1 MRRTTV
7 AGIGGI
13 AFSVLTVVGFAVSLS
28 PGGSYKESN
37 IADYLAKGHRPAVFV
52 AFYLG
57 LLGVL
62 GLICILAHLRDAID
76 ATPGRKRTGAI
87 FWGTGLAGAA
97 SFAIGWAI
105 IGGQVVAHTEGGHS
119 IAVPPPLTYLIGE
132 IGVVMIFGSG
142 AVLLGFALIS
152 LGLAAPAAFP
162 AWLRWLTL
170 IAGVAS
176 LAGLAFFPFFLL
188 IIWGIVIGAWLLVVG
203 RGSEQPAGGLA
214 ST

>member
-1 MRRTTV
+1 VRRTTA

-13 AFSVLTVVGFAVSLS
+13 AFSVLTVIGIVIAMP
-28 PGGSYKESN
+28 PGGGYKESD
-37 IADYLAKGHRPAVFV
+37 IADYLSKGHRPVVFV

-57 LLGVL
+57 LLGIL
-62 GLICILAHLRDAID
+62 GLIFLLAHLRDAIG
-76 ATPGRKRTGAI
+76 ATPGTQRTATI

-97 SFAIGWAI
+97 SFAIGWAV

-119 IAVPPPLTYLIGE
+119 IVVAPPLTYLIGE

-142 AVLLGFALIS
+142 AVLLGFALIA
-152 LGLAAPAAFP
+152 LGLSARLVFP
-162 AWLRWLTL
+162 EWLRWLTL

-188 IIWGIVIGAWLLVVG
+188 IIWGIVIGIWLVV
-203 RGSEQPAGGLA
+203 A
-214 ST
+214 SKDADAAAIA

>member
-1 MRRTTV
+1 MSRTTV
-7 AGIGGI
+7 AGVGGI
-13 AFSVLTVVGFAVSLS
+13 AFSVLTVAGFAVSLA
-28 PGGSYKESN
+28 PGGNYKESN

-62 GLICILAHLRDAID
+62 GLICLLAHLRDAVD
-76 ATPGRKRTGAI
+76 VTPGRERTAAI

-97 SFAIGWAI
+97 SFAVGWAV

-142 AVLLGFALIS
+142 AMLLGFALIA
-152 LGLAAPAAFP
+152 LGLAAPP
-162 AWLRWLTL
+162 ILPEWLRWLTV
-170 IAGVAS
+170 IAGAAS
-176 LAGLAFFPFFLL
+176 LAGLAFFPFFIL
-188 IIWGIVIGAWLLVVG
+188 ILWGIVIGVWLLLAG
-203 RGSEQPAGGLA
+203 RRPKAPA
-214 ST
+214 

>member
-1 MRRTTV
+1 VRRTTTA

-13 AFSVLTVVGFAVSLS
+13 AFSILTVVGFAVSLA
-28 PGGSYKESN
+28 PGGTYKESN
-37 IADYLAKGHRPAVFV
+37 ISDYLAKGHRPAVFV

-62 GLICILAHLRDAID
+62 GLICLLAQLRDAID
-76 ATPGRKRTGAI
+76 STPDRQRTAAI
-87 FWGTGLAGAA
+87 FWGAGLAGAA

-119 IAVPPPLTYLIGE
+119 IAIAPPLTYLIGE

-142 AVLLGFALIS
+142 AALLGFALIA
-152 LGLAAPAAFP
+152 LGLAAPPTFP

-176 LAGLAFFPFFLL
+176 LAGLAYFPFFLL
-188 IIWGIVIGAWLLVVG
+188 LIWGIVIGVWLLRAG
-203 RGSEQPAGGLA
+203 RGSGSPAIA
-214 ST
+214 NRP